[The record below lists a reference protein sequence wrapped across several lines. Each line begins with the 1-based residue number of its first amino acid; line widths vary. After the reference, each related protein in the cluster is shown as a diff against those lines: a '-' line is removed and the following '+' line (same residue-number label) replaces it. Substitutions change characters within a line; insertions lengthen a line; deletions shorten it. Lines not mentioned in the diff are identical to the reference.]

1 MNAKQFSVALG
12 NVRNEYVAE
21 AVTYRHI
28 NCDENIVKGAREP
41 MKKTK
46 KSAWI
51 KWGTMVACFAVV
63 VVLAFSVLPNY
74 LNQQGVTIPET
85 PIGVI
90 TDDPDDATPP
100 TAPEIHIS
108 MSNIVMNEIDDFTG
122 ADYARYN
129 PETDNK
135 AVWGKEDIAAY
146 YGTDLAPAYIPDGLF
161 ASPQNDTTTV
171 YIRQDGTVVEDTV
184 WLGYYHAYYE
194 DGSPKLTADIAACHG
209 FSVTASKLGIIN
221 DCVYLL
227 PENEVKT
234 SDIEGTEVTFGY
246 RSMPYGP
253 YDPETHEPAGYYDM
267 YVAEFAQDGIE
278 YWIVAEQME
287 AEEVV
292 SVVSSII
299 CGEGITVD

>member
-1 MNAKQFSVALG
+1 MNAKEFSVALG

-21 AVTYRHI
+21 AVTYKHT
-28 NCDENIVKGAREP
+28 NCGENIVKGARQS
-41 MKKTK
+41 MKKVL
-46 KSAWI
+46 WI
-51 KWGTMVACFAVV
+51 KWGALAASFVATAVFA
-63 VVLAFSVLPNY
+63 FFVLPDY
-74 LNQQGVTIPET
+74 LNQQGVTTPET
-85 PIGVI
+85 PIEVV
-90 TDDPDDATPP
+90 TDDPDD
-100 TAPEIHIS
+100 TAPPAAPAIHIS
-108 MSNIVMNEIDDFTG
+108 MNDITMNEIDDFIS

-129 PETDNK
+129 PGTDKK
-135 AVWGKEDIAAY
+135 AVWSKEDIAAY
-146 YGTDLAPAYIPDGLF
+146 YGTDLAPAYIPDGLL
-161 ASPQNDTTTV
+161 ASSQNDTAMV
-171 YIRQDGTVVEDTV
+171 YIGQDGIVVEDTV

-194 DGSPKLTADIAACHG
+194 DGSPMLTADIAACHG

-234 SDIEGTEVTFGY
+234 SDIAGIEVTFGY

-253 YDPETHEPAGYYDM
+253 YDSETHEPSGYYDM

-292 SVVSSII
+292 KVVSSII
-299 CGEGITVD
+299 CGEEITIDK